1 MSGRDPSAISKS
13 GMVNNVGV
21 DVGIASPSVSVQRL
35 FPLPV
40 PWPTL
45 WLPDVGLC
53 RAMSAVSYSS
63 WALSKIWR

>member
-21 DVGIASPSVSVQRL
+21 DVGIASPSVSVQTL

-45 WLPDVGLC
+45 QVFDVDLC
-53 RAMSAVSYSS
+53 REMSAVQF
-63 WALSKIWR
+63 LSRA